1 MTNEKHFPKNVSQWE
16 FDYGLFTNL
25 PETIVHHYFSPSS
38 FKLKRGILPPLK
50 NAYPKMKTTSH
61 KLKSFLV
68 TKLIENLLLAE
79 YVTSYCAFKSSIHA
93 IHTDNVD
100 FNDLEDIQLL
110 RFLLIGI
117 IQQPDTI
124 DHWWLKY
131 KVMHLQLAILVKITA
146 SEVSSWVI
154 YWTK

>member
-79 YVTSYCAFKSSIHA
+79 YVTSYCALRVQFMQYTQINADS
-93 IHTDNVD
+93 
-100 FNDLEDIQLL
+100 NDLGDIQLL
-110 RFLLIGI
+110 RFQLIGI
-117 IQQPDTI
+117 IHQPDTI